1 MTFSAPKQGWFPGF
15 PDGHSDS
22 RAACRGADGRVG
34 PSEPGYPGQLL
45 ALPNPPRSL
54 WWVGRLPAE
63 GQRLVA
69 MVGARAASRV
79 ACDGASQIAYNL
91 ARAGATIVSG
101 GAFGIDAAAH
111 EGALAA
117 GNSTLAVLGCGT
129 DVVYPDRHADLFVRI
144 GRAGALLSEYA
155 PGTKPR
161 PGQFPARNRI
171 IAALASVVIVV
182 EAAARSG
189 ALITASW
196 GKKLG
201 KPVFAVP
208 GSVGTDRLL
217 REGAG
222 VAVASADDIERA
234 LAGQVV
240 STAFTLVAQPSP
252 AFAPL
257 LDAIASG
264 ADTPASLCRRLG
276 TSLPSILGMLA
287 EVEME
292 GWVRRAGGIYEV
304 IGRGC

>member
-1 MTFSAPKQGWFPGF
+1 MTFSVPRQGWFPGF
-15 PDGHSDS
+15 PDG
-22 RAACRGADGRVG
+22 RAAACCGADGRVG
-34 PSEPGYPGQLL
+34 PTEPGYPALLL
-45 ALPNPPRSL
+45 ALPNPPKTL
-54 WWVGRLPAE
+54 WWVGRLPLPAE
-63 GQRLVA
+63 GQRLIAV
-69 MVGARAASRV
+69 VGARSASRA
-79 ACDGASQIAYNL
+79 ACDGASRIAHDL
-91 ARAGATIVSG
+91 ARAGVTIVSG
-101 GAFGIDAAAH
+101 GAFGIDASAH

-117 GNSTLAVLGCGT
+117 GGSTVAILGCGT
-129 DVVYPDRHADLFVRI
+129 DVVYPDRHADLFARI
-144 GRAGALLSEYA
+144 GRVGALLSEYA

-171 IAALASVVIVV
+171 IAALASAVIVV

-196 GKKLG
+196 GRKLG

-208 GSVGTDRLL
+208 GSAGTDSLI
-217 REGAG
+217 REGRG
-222 VAVASADDIERA
+222 VAVASADDVERA

-240 STAFTLVAQPSP
+240 STAFTLAAQPSP

-276 TSLPSILGMLA
+276 TSLPSVLGMLA
-287 EVEME
+287 EVELE

>member
-1 MTFSAPKQGWFPGF
+1 MTFFAPKQSWFPGF
-15 PDGHSDS
+15 PDGHG
-22 RAACRGADGRVG
+22 AAAWRGADGRVG
-34 PSEPGYPGQLL
+34 PTEPRYPAQLL
-45 ALPNPPRSL
+45 ALPNPPKSL
-54 WWVGRLPAE
+54 WWVGRLPSEA
-63 GQRLVA
+63 QRLVA
-69 MVGARAASRV
+69 MVGARSASRA
-79 ACDGASQIAYNL
+79 ACDCASQIAHDL
-91 ARAGATIVSG
+91 ARSGATIVSG

-117 GNSTLAVLGCGT
+117 GGSTIAVLGCGT
-129 DVVYPDRHADLFVRI
+129 DVVYPDRHADLFARI
-144 GRAGALLSEYA
+144 GKAGALLSEYA

-171 IAALASVVIVV
+171 IAALASAVIVV

-196 GKKLG
+196 VKKLT

-208 GSVGTDRLL
+208 GSAGTDGLI
-217 REGAG
+217 REGGG
-222 VAVASADDIERA
+222 VAGASADDVERA
-234 LAGQVV
+234 LTGHVV
-240 STAFTLVAQPSP
+240 STAFTLAVEPPP

-264 ADTPASLCRRLG
+264 ADTPASLSRRLG
-276 TSLPSILGMLA
+276 TSLPSVLGLLA

-292 GWVRRAGGIYEV
+292 GWVRRVGGIYEV

>member
-15 PDGHSDS
+15 ADRHG
-22 RAACRGADGRVG
+22 RATASRGADGRVG
-34 PSEPGYPGQLL
+34 RSEPGYPAPLL
-45 ALPNPPRSL
+45 ALPNPPKAL

-69 MVGARAASRV
+69 MVGARSASRA
-79 ACDGASQIAYNL
+79 ACDCASRIAHDL
-91 ARAGATIVSG
+91 ARSGAVIVSG

-117 GNSTLAVLGCGT
+117 GGSTIAVLGCGT
-129 DVVYPDRHADLFVRI
+129 DVAYPDRHADLFARI
-144 GRAGALLSEYA
+144 GRTGALLSEYA

-161 PGQFPARNRI
+161 HGQFPARNRI
-171 IAALASVVIVV
+171 IAALASAVIVV

-201 KPVFAVP
+201 RPVLAVP
-208 GSVGTDRLL
+208 GSAGTDALI
-217 REGAG
+217 REGGG
-222 VAVASADDIERA
+222 VAVASADDVERA
-234 LAGQVV
+234 LAGHPV
-240 STAFTLVAQPSP
+240 SATFTLAVEPPP

-264 ADTPASLCRRLG
+264 ADTPALLCKRLG
-276 TSLPSILGMLA
+276 TSLPSVLGMLA

>member
-1 MTFSAPKQGWFPGF
+1 MAHDLS
-15 PDGHSDS
+15 
-22 RAACRGADGRVG
+22 
-34 PSEPGYPGQLL
+34 
-45 ALPNPPRSL
+45 
-54 WWVGRLPAE
+54 
-63 GQRLVA
+63 
-69 MVGARAASRV
+69 
-79 ACDGASQIAYNL
+79 
-91 ARAGATIVSG
+91 RAGATIVSG
-101 GAFGIDAAAH
+101 GAFGIDASAH

-117 GNSTLAVLGCGT
+117 GGSTVAVLGCGT
-129 DVVYPDRHADLFVRI
+129 DVVYPDRHADLFARI
-144 GRAGALLSEYA
+144 GKTGALLSEYA

-171 IAALASVVIVV
+171 IAALASAVIVV

-201 KPVFAVP
+201 KPVFAVG
-208 GSVGTDRLL
+208 GSSGTDRLI
-217 REGAG
+217 REGGG
-222 VAVASADDIERA
+222 VAVTSADDVELA
-234 LAGQVV
+234 LAGHEVV
-240 STAFTLVAQPSP
+240 AAPSLAAQPSP

-264 ADTPASLCRRLG
+264 AVTPAALCQRLG
-276 TSLPSILGMLA
+276 VGLPSVLGMLA

>member
-15 PDGHSDS
+15 ADGYGH
-22 RAACRGADGRVG
+22 ATQCRGADGTVS
-34 PSEPGYPGQLL
+34 PTEAGYPAQLL
-45 ALPNPPRSL
+45 ALPNPPKFL
-54 WWVGRLPAE
+54 WWVGRLPVK

-69 MVGARAASRV
+69 MVGARSASRA
-79 ACDGASQIAYNL
+79 ACDCASQIAHDH

-117 GNSTLAVLGCGT
+117 GGSTFAVLGCGT
-129 DVVYPDRHADLFVRI
+129 DVAYPDRHVGLFARI
-144 GRAGALLSEYA
+144 GRTGALLSEYA

-171 IAALASVVIVV
+171 IAALASAVVVV

-196 GKKLG
+196 GQKLG
-201 KPVFAVP
+201 KPVFAVA
-208 GSVGTDRLL
+208 GSPGTDSMI
-217 REGAG
+217 REGRS
-222 VAVASADDIERA
+222 VAVASADDVERA

-240 STAFTLVAQPSP
+240 STAFTLAAQPSP

-276 TSLPSILGMLA
+276 TSLPSVLGMLA
-287 EVEME
+287 EVELE